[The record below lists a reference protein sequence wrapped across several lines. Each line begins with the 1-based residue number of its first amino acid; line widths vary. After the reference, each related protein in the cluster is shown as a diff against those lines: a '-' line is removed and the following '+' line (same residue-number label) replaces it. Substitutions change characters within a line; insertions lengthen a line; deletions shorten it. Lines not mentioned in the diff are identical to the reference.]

1 MGSMSSLHT
10 MAWCAFKQQVAITLL
25 HDSLNLCSG
34 ARTPSAAEVSVW
46 SSQQRSCQ
54 VCALQG
60 FASGD
65 LERDATAVRMFT
77 DAGVELI
84 HSQVLFT

>member
-1 MGSMSSLHT
+1 MWL
-10 MAWCAFKQQVAITLL
+10 
-25 HDSLNLCSG
+25 
-34 ARTPSAAEVSVW
+34 
-46 SSQQRSCQ
+46 
-54 VCALQG
+54 LQG

-84 HSQVLFT
+84 LSQARLRWSLHALTLPASTEHPLSDNIQLLEVAALVLLHTS

>member
-1 MGSMSSLHT
+1 M
-10 MAWCAFKQQVAITLL
+10 V
-25 HDSLNLCSG
+25 
-34 ARTPSAAEVSVW
+34 TP
-46 SSQQRSCQ
+46 Q
-54 VCALQG
+54 LQG

-84 HSQVLFT
+84 LSQVRL

>member
-1 MGSMSSLHT
+1 M
-10 MAWCAFKQQVAITLL
+10 LL
-25 HDSLNLCSG
+25 
-34 ARTPSAAEVSVW
+34 
-46 SSQQRSCQ
+46 
-54 VCALQG
+54 LQG

-84 HSQVLFT
+84 LSQARASVVIACFYIACFY

>member
-1 MGSMSSLHT
+1 M
-10 MAWCAFKQQVAITLL
+10 V
-25 HDSLNLCSG
+25 
-34 ARTPSAAEVSVW
+34 TP
-46 SSQQRSCQ
+46 Q
-54 VCALQG
+54 LQG

-84 HSQVLFT
+84 LSQVRLYQLLLASIALLYAMYLLKSQHSVLSYFL